1 MSAGKGDKPRPVD
14 GEKYRANYDTIFR
27 KRKPASG
34 KLSGKTSG
42 KAAADLLVFA
52 GVCGGLCGGAVATS
66 GGMF

>member
-14 GEKYRANYDTIFR
+14 GEKYRANYDAIFR

-34 KLSGKTSG
+34 KPSG
-42 KAAADLLVFA
+42 KASGKVAADLLVFA
-52 GVCGGLCGGAVATS
+52 GLCGGLCGGIVATP

>member
-14 GEKYRANYDTIFR
+14 GEKYRANYEAIFL

-34 KLSGKTSG
+34 KPSGKTSG
-42 KAAADLLVFA
+42 KVAAHLLVFA
-52 GVCGGLCGGAVATS
+52 GLCGGLCGGIVATP

>member
-14 GEKYRANYDTIFR
+14 GEKYRANYDAIFR
-27 KRKPASG
+27 KRKPA
-34 KLSGKTSG
+34 SGKTSG

-52 GVCGGLCGGAVATS
+52 GVCGGLCGGAVATP

>member
-14 GEKYRANYDTIFR
+14 GDRYRANYDAIFR

-34 KLSGKTSG
+34 EPSGKTSG
-42 KAAADLLVFA
+42 KVAADLLVFV
-52 GVCGGLCGGAVATS
+52 GLCGGLCGGIVATP